1 MTKKEAKEARDHL
14 FVISQM
20 IGEEYAG
27 SARCQEH
34 LDALV
39 AFINKVEDEAKV

>member
-27 SARCQEH
+27 TERCQEQIE
-34 LDALV
+34 ALTE
-39 AFINKVEDEAKV
+39 FINKVEDEAKV